1 MSFSEQTPSNESP
14 RQEIPPEHWQAL
26 QARWK
31 SITVLEVGIESLRL
45 RLDSLRAQLEA
56 AFKHSLGV
64 EEKTHALQSD
74 MAQWNKAKNRIHY
87 ALPKAREFIHR
98 ATWALGIPERK
109 KLEEQFKTYIEPQIY
124 FPELDNVPEQLD
136 SLLKD
141 RQVLSA
147 VGATVYQECQII
159 SGEIQRALSTLQKN
173 ARDRARKKMDSTRTK
188 GKYL

>member
-109 KLEEQFKTYIEPQIY
+109 KLEELFKNHLRHRIP
-124 FPELDNVPEQLD
+124 FPEVDKVGVQLD
-136 SLLKD
+136 YLLKD
-141 RQVLSA
+141 RQVLS
-147 VGATVYQECQII
+147 GHGLSVYQECKSI
-159 SGEIQRALSTLQKN
+159 SADVQGTLRTLQSN
-173 ARDRARKKMDSTRTK
+173 ATANANRKRGKTRSGDK
-188 GKYL
+188 AF